1 MNLSLRDIPEELYQE
16 IKIIAE
22 RERRSINQQIVI
34 LLEYSVRQQK
44 LLKIRSFERI
54 DQTREMWAERMS
66 IMPDSVKAIAQER
79 NR

>member
-16 IKIIAE
+16 IRILAD

-34 LLEYSVRQQK
+34 LLEHSVRQQK
-44 LLKIRSFERI
+44 LLKVRSFERI
-54 DQTREMWAERMS
+54 DQTREMWAERVS
-66 IMPDSVKAIAQER
+66 IMSDSVRAIAEDR